1 MMNFRLFLSSNIST
15 EGNFLLFFINF
26 LFFFEFI
33 ASITVFFVCGWLM
46 TGCSIFV
53 VAFFVVK
60 NAPLIFQK
68 AWDDNEKKTKVEKK
82 YLKRFL
88 GFLRKC
94 LKSIYL
100 LFHEIEVIYYISY
113 AALTVLGTT
122 VHPFFFAF
130 HLTEILMRF
139 FFLLNFF

>member
-1 MMNFRLFLSSNIST
+1 
-15 EGNFLLFFINF
+15 
-26 LFFFEFI
+26 
-33 ASITVFFVCGWLM
+33 M

-68 AWDDNEKKTKVEKK
+68 AWDDNEKKPKEKK
-82 YLKRFL
+82 CLKRFG

-94 LKSIYL
+94 FKSIYL
-100 LFHEIEVIYYISY
+100 LFHEIEVFYYISY
-113 AALTVLGTT
+113 ATLTVLGTT

-139 FFLLNFF
+139 VFN